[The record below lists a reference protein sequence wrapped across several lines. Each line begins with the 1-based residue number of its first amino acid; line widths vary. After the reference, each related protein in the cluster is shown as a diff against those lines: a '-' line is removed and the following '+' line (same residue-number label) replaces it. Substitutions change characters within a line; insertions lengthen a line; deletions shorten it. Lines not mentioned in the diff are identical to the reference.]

1 MVLRHDLLAQAP
13 AEGCALLLGQGHDA
27 PDSATDEWRVQLIWP
42 CRNMVEQQNHD
53 RFELDPR
60 EQIAAQRWARSRSFK
75 VLGSAHSHPTAS
87 LVPSRRDRLWAV
99 SSGLMLIMGNNHE
112 VAAWWLEV
120 EAPRCAL
127 AEVHP
132 LSIQVMGETPLKS
145 FPGELGIRHD
155 GSGGY
160 SSAQWRGKDQ
170 ICPPH
175 HAPRGG
181 R

>member
-1 MVLRHDLLAQAP
+1 MVLRHDLLALAP
-13 AEGCALLLGQGHDA
+13 AEGCALLLGQGHGSA
-27 PDSATDEWRVQLIWP
+27 DSASDDWRVQLIWP
-42 CRNMVEQQNHD
+42 CLNMLAQREYD

-60 EQIAAQRWARSRSFK
+60 EQIAAQRWARSRSLK
-75 VLGSAHSHPTAS
+75 VLGSAHSHPGAS
-87 LVPSRRDRLWAV
+87 VVPSRRDRLWAV
-99 SSGLMLIMGNNHE
+99 SSGLMLIMGNNQSL
-112 VAAWWLEV
+112 AAWWLEV
-120 EAPRCAL
+120 EAPRSVL
-127 AEVHP
+127 ADVHP

-160 SSAQWRGKDQ
+160 SSAQWRGEDQ

>member
-1 MVLRHDLLAQAP
+1 MVLRHDLVTRAP
-13 AEGCALLLGQGHDA
+13 AEGCALLLGQGPGA
-27 PDSATDEWRVQLIWP
+27 SDSGSDDWRVQLIWP
-42 CRNMVEQQNHD
+42 CRNMVEKQDHD

-60 EQIAAQRWARSRSFK
+60 EQIAAQRWARSRSLN

-87 LVPSRRDRLWAV
+87 VVPSRRDRLWAG
-99 SSGLMLIMGNNHE
+99 SSGLMLIMGSNQAL
-112 VAAWWLEV
+112 AAWLLEV

-127 AEVHP
+127 ADVHP